1 MSEADSAGGATASG
15 GIDEEEGGD
24 TFSGRLGL
32 IFATIG
38 AAIGTGNIWRFPRMV
53 GANGGGSF
61 LVPWLIFLF
70 VWSVPLIIAE
80 FAIGKRSRVGTVGSF
95 RIFAGRRFAW
105 MGLWTAWI
113 STAIGFYYA
122 VVTGWCL
129 NYFRLAVSGGLNS
142 SVDTTEVW
150 NNFLANPGLVIFFQ
164 FLAVIITMAAIWKGA
179 KAIEKV
185 NVTLMVSLFIL
196 LFAALILAL
205 IMDFED
211 GTLDG
216 FVYMFTIQPE
226 YLVKPETW
234 INGLAQSAWSCSA
247 GMGMA
252 ITYSVYMR
260 KDEDTTL
267 NAATMCLANNSISII
282 AGLTVM
288 MAVFSVLADPLSAV
302 SGGSSAI
309 TFLVLP
315 EVFAQAPG
323 GPIVQVTMVAMFFL
337 ALSFAALT
345 SMISTVELCVRNFV
359 DHGIDRNVAVPATG
373 AAIFLFGLPSAALW
387 ILIDDSTGVAFPQFL
402 EVQDHIWGYGLMF
415 SGLFIAYSIWKY
427 GWSRYRVWQDEN
439 GLTGFNFRDYL
450 DHGVSSFRDDFINTG
465 DNDWWI
471 GKWWDYIM
479 YLGFPLMFSVL
490 MISYF
495 GDLLFN
501 VHEPWNPTNPHGISI
516 ILLFWGITAGI
527 FISLNRYVLVNKMVR
542 TGGEGFPLWIIS
554 GDWRLEPRPLYRN
567 VPAGADA
574 AVEMLPGGDDPF
586 ILHAGDDLP
595 PTFIDDDGKE
605 WQTSG
610 PGGSGGGSVGGGS
623 SASVIDAEIA

>member
-1 MSEADSAGGATASG
+1 MNSSS
-15 GIDEEEGGD
+15 DE
-24 TFSGRLGL
+24 FSGRLGL

-70 VWSVPLIIAE
+70 LWSIPLVVAE
-80 FAIGKRSRVGTVGSF
+80 FALGKRSRTGTVGTF
-95 RIFAGRRFAW
+95 RIFNGPKFAW

-122 VVTGWCL
+122 VVAGWCI
-129 NYFRLAVSGGLNS
+129 NYFQSAVRGGLGS
-142 SVDTTEVW
+142 DVDTTEVW
-150 NNFLANPGLVIFFQ
+150 NTFLQDPSQVIMFQ
-164 FLAVIITMAAIWKGA
+164 ALAVLITMAAIWKGA

-185 NVTLMVSLFIL
+185 NVILMVSLFIL
-196 LFAALILAL
+196 LFSALFLAFV
-205 IMDFED
+205 MDMND
-211 GTLDG
+211 GSLDG
-216 FVYMFTIQPE
+216 FVYMFSIQPE
-226 YLVKPETW
+226 YLLEPETW
-234 INGLAQSAWSCSA
+234 INGLSQSAWSCSA

-288 MAVFSVLADPLSAV
+288 MAVFSVVDDPLSAV

-323 GPIVQVTMVAMFFL
+323 GPVVQLAMVAMFFL

-359 DHGIDRNVAVPATG
+359 DHGVNREKAVGLTSV
-373 AAIFLFGLPSAALW
+373 AIFLFGIPSAATW
-387 ILIDDSTGVAFPQFL
+387 ILVDESTGVAFPQFL

-415 SGLFIAYSIWKY
+415 SGLFIAYAIWKY
-427 GWSRYRVWQDEN
+427 GWSRYKVWQTEN
-439 GLTGFNFRDYL
+439 DVEGFSMRDYL

-479 YLGFPLMFSVL
+479 YLGFPIMFVILMGTFFVDML
-490 MISYF
+490 ATVE
-495 GDLLFN
+495 D
-501 VHEPWNPTNPHGISI
+501 PWNPTNPKGITI
-516 ILLFWGITAGI
+516 ILIFWGITAFL
-527 FISLNRYVLVNKMVR
+527 FISMNRFMLVNRVVP
-542 TGGEGFPLWIIS
+542 TGKSGFPMCLLS
-554 GDWRLEPRPLYRN
+554 GEYVLEPRPLFRN
-567 VPAGADA
+567 VPEGAD
-574 AVEMLPGGDDPF
+574 VPIDTLPGGQDPF
-586 ILHAGDDLP
+586 IVKVGDPLP
-595 PTFIDDDGKE
+595 ELENQPFVV
-605 WQTSG
+605 S
-610 PGGSGGGSVGGGS
+610 GGSVM
-623 SASVIDAEIA
+623 DAEIV

>member
-1 MSEADSAGGATASG
+1 MSEGGS
-15 GIDEEEGGD
+15 DE
-24 TFSGRLGL
+24 FSGRLGL

-70 VWSVPLIIAE
+70 LWSVPLIIAE
-80 FAIGKRSRVGTVGSF
+80 FALGKRSRTGTVGTF
-95 RIFAGRRFAW
+95 RIFAGKRFAW

-122 VVTGWCL
+122 VVTGWCI
-129 NYFRLAVSGGLNS
+129 NYFQTAVRGGLGS
-142 SVDTTEVW
+142 EVDTVEVW
-150 NNFLANPGLVIFFQ
+150 NSFLQNPMEVVFFQ
-164 FLAVIITMAAIWKGA
+164 AIAVAITMLAIWKGA

-185 NVTLMVSLFIL
+185 NVSLMISLFVL
-196 LFAALILAL
+196 LFAALFLSFV
-205 IMDFED
+205 MDLED
-211 GTLDG
+211 GSLDG
-216 FVYMFTIQPE
+216 FVYMFSIQPE
-226 YLVKPETW
+226 YLMQPETW
-234 INGLAQSAWSCSA
+234 INGLSQSAWSCSA

-288 MAVFSVLADPLSAV
+288 MAVFAVVDDPLAAV

-323 GPIVQVTMVAMFFL
+323 GPVVQLAMVTMFFL

-359 DHGIDRNVAVPATG
+359 DHGIERPQAVGFTSL
-373 AAIFLFGLPSAALW
+373 AIFFFGLPSAVTW
-387 ILIDDSTGVAFPQFL
+387 ILVDDSTGVAFPQFL

-427 GWSRYRVWQDEN
+427 GWNRYRAWQEEN
-439 GLTGFNFRDYL
+439 DISGFSLRDYL
-450 DHGVSSFRDDFINTG
+450 DNGVSSFRDDFINTG

-490 MISYF
+490 ILSYF
-495 GDLLFN
+495 ADMLAN
-501 VHEPWNPTNPHGISI
+501 VDNPWDPTNANGISI
-516 ILLFWGITAGI
+516 ILLFWGITAGL
-527 FISLNRYVLVNKMVR
+527 FIGLNRFIIINRIVPTSGNPW
-542 TGGEGFPLWIIS
+542 PLALLS
-554 GDWRLEPRPLYRN
+554 GNFTLEPRPLYRN
-567 VPAGADA
+567 VPEGAEVPIDT
-574 AVEMLPGGDDPF
+574 LPGGEDPF
-586 ILHAGDDLP
+586 IVEVGEDLP
-595 PTFIDDDGKE
+595 ETFIDDYGE
-605 WQTSG
+605 TR
-610 PGGSGGGSVGGGS
+610 PHTGS
-623 SASVIDAEIA
+623 IIEAEIGYSYDQV

>member
-1 MSEADSAGGATASG
+1 MEAKDEAGS
-15 GIDEEEGGD
+15 DE
-24 TFSGRLGL
+24 FSGRLGL

-70 VWSVPLIIAE
+70 LWSVPLIIAE
-80 FAIGKRSRVGTVGSF
+80 FALGKRSRTGTVGTF
-95 RIFAGRRFAW
+95 RIFAGNRFAW

-122 VVTGWCL
+122 VVTGWCI
-129 NYFRLAVSGGLNS
+129 NYFQTAIRGGLGS
-142 SVDTTEVW
+142 EVDTVQVW
-150 NNFLANPGLVIFFQ
+150 NDFLQDPSQVIFFQ
-164 FLAVIITMAAIWKGA
+164 TLSVLITMAAIWKGA

-196 LFAALILAL
+196 LFAALFLSFV
-205 IMDFED
+205 MDLDD

-216 FVYMFTIQPE
+216 FVYMFSIQPE
-226 YLVKPETW
+226 YLTQPETW
-234 INGLAQSAWSCSA
+234 INGLSQSAWSCSA

-288 MAVFSVLADPLSAV
+288 MAVFSVSDDPLGAV

-323 GPIVQVTMVAMFFL
+323 GPVVQLLMVTMFFL

-359 DHGIDRNVAVPATG
+359 DHGIERKKAVGFTTL
-373 AAIFLFGLPSAALW
+373 AIFLFGLPSAALW
-387 ILIDDSTGVAFPQFL
+387 ILVDPDTGVAFPQFL

-427 GWSRYRVWQDEN
+427 GWNRYRVWQDEN
-439 GLTGFNFRDYL
+439 DITGFNFRDYL
-450 DHGVSSFRDDFINTG
+450 DNGVSSFRDDFINTG

-479 YLGFPLMFSVL
+479 YLGFPIMFGVL
-490 MISYF
+490 ILSYF
-495 GDLLFN
+495 SDLILN
-501 VHEPWNPTNPHGISI
+501 VSNPWDPTNADGITI
-516 ILLFWGITAGI
+516 ILLFWGVTAGL
-527 FISLNRYVLVNKMVR
+527 FISMNKYILVNRVLSMNG
-542 TGGEGFPLWIIS
+542 TIWPPSW
-554 GDWRLEPRPLYRN
+554 DLEPRPLYRN
-567 VPAGADA
+567 VPVGAEVSIDT
-574 AVEMLPGGDDPF
+574 LPGGEDPF
-586 ILHAGDDLP
+586 IVEVGESLPETFVNEYGETQTHTLHA
-595 PTFIDDDGKE
+595 
-605 WQTSG
+605 QS
-610 PGGSGGGSVGGGS
+610 
-623 SASVIDAEIA
+623 

>member
-1 MSEADSAGGATASG
+1 MQAKDEAGS
-15 GIDEEEGGD
+15 DE
-24 TFSGRLGL
+24 FSGRLGL

-70 VWSVPLIIAE
+70 LWSVPLIIAE
-80 FAIGKRSRVGTVGSF
+80 FALGKRSRTGTVGTF
-95 RIFAGRRFAW
+95 RIFAGNRFAW

-122 VVTGWCL
+122 VVTGWCI
-129 NYFRLAVSGGLNS
+129 NYFQTAIRGGLGS
-142 SVDTTEVW
+142 EVDTVQVW
-150 NNFLANPGLVIFFQ
+150 NDFLQDPSQVIFFQ
-164 FLAVIITMAAIWKGA
+164 TLSVLITMAAIWKGA

-196 LFAALILAL
+196 LFAALFLSFV
-205 IMDFED
+205 MDLDD

-216 FVYMFTIQPE
+216 FVYMFSIQPE
-226 YLVKPETW
+226 YLTQPETW
-234 INGLAQSAWSCSA
+234 INGLSQSAWSCSA

-288 MAVFSVLADPLSAV
+288 MAVFSVSDDPLGAV

-323 GPIVQVTMVAMFFL
+323 GPVVQLLMVTMFFL

-359 DHGIDRNVAVPATG
+359 DHGIERQKAVGFTTL
-373 AAIFLFGLPSAALW
+373 AIFLFGLPSAALW
-387 ILIDDSTGVAFPQFL
+387 ILVDPETGVAFPQFL

-427 GWSRYRVWQDEN
+427 GWNRYRVWQDEN
-439 GLTGFNFRDYL
+439 DVTGFSLRDYL
-450 DHGVSSFRDDFINTG
+450 DNGVSSFRDDFINTG

-479 YLGFPLMFSVL
+479 YLGFPIMFGVL
-490 MISYF
+490 ILSYF
-495 GDLLFN
+495 SDLILN
-501 VHEPWNPTNPHGISI
+501 VSNPWDPTNADVITI
-516 ILLFWGITAGI
+516 ILLFWGVTAGL
-527 FISLNRYVLVNKMVR
+527 FISMNKYILVNRVLSMNG
-542 TGGEGFPLWIIS
+542 TIWPPSW
-554 GDWRLEPRPLYRN
+554 DLEPRPLYRN
-567 VPAGADA
+567 VPVGAEVSIDT
-574 AVEMLPGGDDPF
+574 LPGGEDPF
-586 ILHAGDDLP
+586 IIEVGESLPETYVNEYGETQTHTLHA
-595 PTFIDDDGKE
+595 
-605 WQTSG
+605 QS
-610 PGGSGGGSVGGGS
+610 
-623 SASVIDAEIA
+623 

>member
-1 MSEADSAGGATASG
+1 MA
-15 GIDEEEGGD
+15 EGGSD
-24 TFSGRLGL
+24 EFSGRLGL

-70 VWSVPLIIAE
+70 LWSVPLIIAE
-80 FAIGKRSRVGTVGSF
+80 FALGKRSRTGTVGTF
-95 RIFAGRRFAW
+95 RIFAGKRFAW

-129 NYFRLAVSGGLNS
+129 NYFQTAIRGGLGS
-142 SVDTTEVW
+142 EVDTVEVW
-150 NNFLANPGLVIFFQ
+150 NSFLQNPMEVVFFQ
-164 FLAVIITMAAIWKGA
+164 ALAVAITMLAIWKGA

-185 NVTLMVSLFIL
+185 NVGLMISLFVL
-196 LFAALILAL
+196 LFAALFLSFV
-205 IMDFED
+205 MDLED
-211 GTLDG
+211 GSLDG
-216 FVYMFTIQPE
+216 FVYMFSIQPE
-226 YLVKPETW
+226 YLMQPETW
-234 INGLAQSAWSCSA
+234 INGLSQSAWSCSA

-288 MAVFSVLADPLSAV
+288 MAVFAVVDDPLAAV

-323 GPIVQVTMVAMFFL
+323 GPIVQLAMVTMFFL

-359 DHGIDRNVAVPATG
+359 DHGISRPKAVGFTSL
-373 AAIFLFGLPSAALW
+373 AIFFFGLPSAMTW
-387 ILIDDSTGVAFPQFL
+387 ILVDDSTGVAFPQFL

-427 GWSRYRVWQDEN
+427 GWNRYRVWQEEN
-439 GLTGFNFRDYL
+439 DITGFSLRDYL
-450 DHGVSSFRDDFINTG
+450 DNGVSSFRDDFINTG

-490 MISYF
+490 ILSYF
-495 GDLLFN
+495 VDMLVN
-501 VHEPWNPTNPHGISI
+501 VDNPWDPTNANGISI
-516 ILLFWGITAGI
+516 ILLFWGITAGL
-527 FISLNRYVLVNKMVR
+527 FIGFNRFIIVNRIVPTTDQPWPLAVL
-542 TGGEGFPLWIIS
+542 S
-554 GDWRLEPRPLYRN
+554 GNFTLEPRPLYRN
-567 VPAGADA
+567 VPEGAD
-574 AVEMLPGGDDPF
+574 VPIDTLPGGEDPF
-586 ILHAGDDLP
+586 IVEVGENLPETFVDDYGE
-595 PTFIDDDGKE
+595 TR
-605 WQTSG
+605 THT
-610 PGGSGGGSVGGGS
+610 GS
-623 SASVIDAEIA
+623 SIEAELA

>member
-1 MSEADSAGGATASG
+1 MQAKGEASS
-15 GIDEEEGGD
+15 DE
-24 TFSGRLGL
+24 FSGRLGL

-70 VWSVPLIIAE
+70 LWSVPLIIAE
-80 FAIGKRSRVGTVGSF
+80 FALGKRSRTGTVGTF
-95 RIFAGRRFAW
+95 RIFAGNRFAW

-122 VVTGWCL
+122 VVTGWCI
-129 NYFRLAVSGGLNS
+129 NYFQTAIRGGLGS
-142 SVDTTEVW
+142 EVDTVQVW
-150 NNFLANPGLVIFFQ
+150 NDFLQDPSQVIFFQ
-164 FLAVIITMAAIWKGA
+164 ALSVLITMAAIWKGA

-196 LFAALILAL
+196 LFAALFLSFV
-205 IMDFED
+205 MDLDD

-216 FVYMFTIQPE
+216 FVYMFSIQPE
-226 YLVKPETW
+226 YLTQPETW
-234 INGLAQSAWSCSA
+234 INGLSQSAWSCSA

-288 MAVFSVLADPLSAV
+288 MAVFSVSDDPLGAV

-323 GPIVQVTMVAMFFL
+323 GPVVQLLMVTMFFL

-359 DHGIDRNVAVPATG
+359 DHGIERQKAVGFTTL
-373 AAIFLFGLPSAALW
+373 AIFLFGLPSAALW
-387 ILIDDSTGVAFPQFL
+387 ILVDPDTGVAFPQFL

-427 GWSRYRVWQDEN
+427 GWNRYRVWQDEN
-439 GLTGFNFRDYL
+439 DITGFNLRDYL
-450 DHGVSSFRDDFINTG
+450 DNGVSSFRDDFINTG

-479 YLGFPLMFSVL
+479 YLGFPIMFGVL
-490 MISYF
+490 ILSYF
-495 GDLLFN
+495 SDLILN
-501 VHEPWNPTNPHGISI
+501 VNNPWDPTNADGITI
-516 ILLFWGITAGI
+516 ILLFWGVTAGL
-527 FISLNRYVLVNKMVR
+527 FISMNKYILVNRVLSMNG
-542 TGGEGFPLWIIS
+542 TIWPPSW
-554 GDWRLEPRPLYRN
+554 DLEPRPLYRN
-567 VPAGADA
+567 VPVGAEVSIDT
-574 AVEMLPGGDDPF
+574 LPGGEDPF
-586 ILHAGDDLP
+586 IIEVGESLPETFVNEYGETQTHTLHA
-595 PTFIDDDGKE
+595 
-605 WQTSG
+605 QS
-610 PGGSGGGSVGGGS
+610 
-623 SASVIDAEIA
+623 

>member
-1 MSEADSAGGATASG
+1 MSE
-15 GIDEEEGGD
+15 EGSD
-24 TFSGRLGL
+24 QFSGRLGL

-70 VWSVPLIIAE
+70 LWSVPLIIAE
-80 FAIGKRSRVGTVGSF
+80 FALGKRSRTGTVGTF
-95 RIFAGRRFAW
+95 RIFAGNRFAW

-122 VVTGWCL
+122 VVTGWCI
-129 NYFRLAVSGGLNS
+129 NYFQTAIRGGLGS
-142 SVDTTEVW
+142 EVDTVEVW
-150 NNFLANPGLVIFFQ
+150 NSFLNNPLEVVFFQ
-164 FLAVIITMAAIWKGA
+164 AIAVAITMLAIWKGA

-185 NVTLMVSLFIL
+185 NVGLMISLFVL
-196 LFAALILAL
+196 LFAALFLAFV
-205 IMDFED
+205 MDLDD
-211 GTLDG
+211 GSLDG
-216 FVYMFTIQPE
+216 FVYMFSIQPE
-226 YLVKPETW
+226 YLMQPETW
-234 INGLAQSAWSCSA
+234 INGLSQSAWSCSA

-288 MAVFSVLADPLSAV
+288 MAVFAVVDDPLAAV

-323 GPIVQVTMVAMFFL
+323 GPIVQLTMVTMFFL

-359 DHGIDRNVAVPATG
+359 DHGIDRPKAVGFTSI
-373 AAIFLFGLPSAALW
+373 AIFLFGLPSAGLW
-387 ILIDDSTGVAFPQFL
+387 ILVDDSTGVVFPQFL

-427 GWSRYRVWQDEN
+427 GWNRYRVWQEEN
-439 GLTGFNFRDYL
+439 DISGFDYRDYL

-490 MISYF
+490 ILSYF
-495 GDLLFN
+495 GDMLVN
-501 VHEPWNPTNPHGISI
+501 VENPWDPSNANGISI
-516 ILLFWGITAGI
+516 ILLFWGVTAGL
-527 FISLNRYVLVNKMVR
+527 FIGLNRYILVNRMVP
-542 TGGEGFPLWIIS
+542 TTDDFWLLAILS
-554 GDWRLEPRPLYRN
+554 GNYRLEPRPLYRN
-567 VPAGADA
+567 VPEGAD
-574 AVEMLPGGDDPF
+574 VSIETLPGGEDPYIVQAGENLPATFVDDYGETRSHTGAT
-586 ILHAGDDLP
+586 L
-595 PTFIDDDGKE
+595 
-605 WQTSG
+605 
-610 PGGSGGGSVGGGS
+610 
-623 SASVIDAEIA
+623 DAELV

>member
-1 MSEADSAGGATASG
+1 MSEGGS
-15 GIDEEEGGD
+15 DE
-24 TFSGRLGL
+24 FSGRLGL

-61 LVPWLIFLF
+61 LVPWVIFLF
-70 VWSVPLIIAE
+70 LWSVPLIIAE
-80 FAIGKRSRVGTVGSF
+80 FALGKRSRTGTVGTF
-95 RIFAGRRFAW
+95 RIFAGNRFAW

-122 VVTGWCL
+122 VVAGWCI
-129 NYFRLAVSGGLNS
+129 NYFQTAIRGGLGS
-142 SVDTTEVW
+142 EVDTVEVW
-150 NNFLANPGLVIFFQ
+150 NSFLNNPLEVVFFQ
-164 FLAVIITMAAIWKGA
+164 AIAVAITMLAIWKGA

-185 NVTLMVSLFIL
+185 NVGLMISLFVL
-196 LFAALILAL
+196 LFAALFLAFV
-205 IMDFED
+205 MDLDD
-211 GTLDG
+211 GSLDG
-216 FVYMFTIQPE
+216 FVYMFSIQPE
-226 YLVKPETW
+226 YLMQPETW
-234 INGLAQSAWSCSA
+234 INGLSQSAWSCSA

-288 MAVFSVLADPLSAV
+288 MAVFAVVDDPLAAV

-323 GPIVQVTMVAMFFL
+323 GPFVQLTMVTMFFL

-359 DHGIDRNVAVPATG
+359 DHGIDRPKAVGFTSI
-373 AAIFLFGLPSAALW
+373 AIFLFGLPSAGLW
-387 ILIDDSTGVAFPQFL
+387 ILVDDSTGVVFPQFL

-427 GWSRYRVWQDEN
+427 GWNRYRVWQEEN
-439 GLTGFNFRDYL
+439 DIEGFDFRDYL

-490 MISYF
+490 ILSYF
-495 GDLLFN
+495 GDMLVN
-501 VHEPWNPTNPHGISI
+501 VENPWDPSNANGISI
-516 ILLFWGITAGI
+516 ILLFWGVTAGL
-527 FISLNRYVLVNKMVR
+527 FIGLNRYILVNRMVP
-542 TGGEGFPLWIIS
+542 TTDDFWLLAILS
-554 GDWRLEPRPLYRN
+554 GNYRLEPRPLYRN
-567 VPAGADA
+567 VPEGAE
-574 AVEMLPGGDDPF
+574 VSIETLPGGEDPY
-586 ILHAGDDLP
+586 IVQAGDKLP
-595 PTFIDDDGKE
+595 ATFVDDYGE
-605 WQTSG
+605 TRSHTG
-610 PGGSGGGSVGGGS
+610 
-623 SASVIDAEIA
+623 ATLDAEIV

>member
-1 MSEADSAGGATASG
+1 
-15 GIDEEEGGD
+15 
-24 TFSGRLGL
+24 
-32 IFATIG
+32 
-38 AAIGTGNIWRFPRMV
+38 MV

-70 VWSVPLIIAE
+70 LWSVPLIIAE
-80 FAIGKRSRVGTVGSF
+80 FALGKRSRTGTVGTF
-95 RIFAGRRFAW
+95 RIFAGKRFAW

-122 VVTGWCL
+122 VVTGWCI
-129 NYFRLAVSGGLNS
+129 NYFQTAIRGGLGS
-142 SVDTTEVW
+142 EVDTVDVW
-150 NNFLANPGLVIFFQ
+150 NSFLQNPMEVVFFQ
-164 FLAVIITMAAIWKGA
+164 AIAVAITMLAIWKGA

-185 NVTLMVSLFIL
+185 NVGLMISLFIL
-196 LFAALILAL
+196 LFAALFLAFV
-205 IMDFED
+205 MDLED

-216 FVYMFTIQPE
+216 FVYMFSIQPE
-226 YLVKPETW
+226 YLAQPETW
-234 INGLAQSAWSCSA
+234 INGLSQSAWSCSA

-288 MAVFSVLADPLSAV
+288 MAVFAVVDDPLAAV

-323 GPIVQVTMVAMFFL
+323 GPVVQLAMVTMFFL

-359 DHGIDRNVAVPATG
+359 DHGIERPQAVGFTSL
-373 AAIFLFGLPSAALW
+373 AIFFFGLPSAATW
-387 ILIDDSTGVAFPQFL
+387 ILVDDSTGVAFPQFL

-427 GWSRYRVWQDEN
+427 GWNRYRAWQEEN
-439 GLTGFNFRDYL
+439 DISGFSIRDYL
-450 DHGVSSFRDDFINTG
+450 DNGVSSFRDDFINTG

-490 MISYF
+490 ILSYF
-495 GDLLFN
+495 ADMLAN
-501 VHEPWNPTNPHGISI
+501 VDNPWDPTNANGISI
-516 ILLFWGITAGI
+516 ILLFWGITAGL
-527 FISLNRYVLVNKMVR
+527 FIGLNRFIIINRIVPTSGNPW
-542 TGGEGFPLWIIS
+542 PLALLS
-554 GDWRLEPRPLYRN
+554 GNFTLEPRPLYRN
-567 VPAGADA
+567 VPEGAEVPIDT
-574 AVEMLPGGDDPF
+574 LPGGEDPF
-586 ILHAGDDLP
+586 IVEVGEDLP
-595 PTFIDDDGKE
+595 ETFIDDYGETKPH
-605 WQTSG
+605 T
-610 PGGSGGGSVGGGS
+610 GS
-623 SASVIDAEIA
+623 IIEAEIGYSYDQV

>member
-1 MSEADSAGGATASG
+1 MA
-15 GIDEEEGGD
+15 EGGSD
-24 TFSGRLGL
+24 EFSGRLGL

-70 VWSVPLIIAE
+70 LWSVPLIIAE
-80 FAIGKRSRVGTVGSF
+80 FALGKRSRTGTVGTF
-95 RIFAGRRFAW
+95 RIFAGKRFAW

-122 VVTGWCL
+122 VVTGWCI
-129 NYFRLAVSGGLNS
+129 NYFQTAVRGGLGS
-142 SVDTTEVW
+142 EVDTVEVW
-150 NNFLANPGLVIFFQ
+150 NSFLQNPMEVVFFQ
-164 FLAVIITMAAIWKGA
+164 AIAVAITMLAIWKGA

-185 NVTLMVSLFIL
+185 NVGLMISLFIL
-196 LFAALILAL
+196 LFAALFLAFV
-205 IMDFED
+205 MDLED

-216 FVYMFTIQPE
+216 FVYMFSIQPE
-226 YLVKPETW
+226 YLAQPETW
-234 INGLAQSAWSCSA
+234 INGLSQSAWSCSA

-288 MAVFSVLADPLSAV
+288 MAVFAVVDDPLAAV

-323 GPIVQVTMVAMFFL
+323 GPVVQLAMVTMFFL

-359 DHGIDRNVAVPATG
+359 DHGIERPQAVGFTSL
-373 AAIFLFGLPSAALW
+373 AIFFFGLPSAATW
-387 ILIDDSTGVAFPQFL
+387 ILVDDSTGVAFPQFL

-427 GWSRYRVWQDEN
+427 GWNRYRAWQEEN
-439 GLTGFNFRDYL
+439 DISGFSLTDYL
-450 DHGVSSFRDDFINTG
+450 DNGVSSFRDDFINTG

-490 MISYF
+490 ILSYF
-495 GDLLFN
+495 ADMLAN
-501 VHEPWNPTNPHGISI
+501 VDNPWDPTNANGISI
-516 ILLFWGITAGI
+516 ILLFWGITAGL
-527 FISLNRYVLVNKMVR
+527 FIGLNRFIIINRIVPTSGNPW
-542 TGGEGFPLWIIS
+542 PLALLS
-554 GDWRLEPRPLYRN
+554 GNFTLEPRPLYRN
-567 VPAGADA
+567 VPEGAEVPIDT
-574 AVEMLPGGDDPF
+574 LPGGEDPF
-586 ILHAGDDLP
+586 IVEVGEDLP
-595 PTFIDDDGKE
+595 ETFIDDYGETKPH
-605 WQTSG
+605 T
-610 PGGSGGGSVGGGS
+610 GS
-623 SASVIDAEIA
+623 IIEAEIGYSYDQV

>member
-1 MSEADSAGGATASG
+1 MSEGGS
-15 GIDEEEGGD
+15 DE
-24 TFSGRLGL
+24 FSGRLGL

-70 VWSVPLIIAE
+70 LWSVPLIIAE
-80 FAIGKRSRVGTVGSF
+80 FALGKRSRVGTVGTF

-122 VVTGWCL
+122 VVTGWCI
-129 NYFRLAVSGGLNS
+129 NYFQTAVRGGLGS
-142 SVDTTEVW
+142 EVDTVEVW
-150 NNFLANPGLVIFFQ
+150 NSFLQNPAEVIFFQ
-164 FLAVIITMAAIWKGA
+164 AIAVAITMLAIWKGA

-185 NVTLMVSLFIL
+185 NVGLMISLFIL
-196 LFAALILAL
+196 LFAALFLAFV
-205 IMDFED
+205 MDLDD
-211 GTLDG
+211 GSLDG
-216 FVYMFTIQPE
+216 FVYMFSIQPE
-226 YLVKPETW
+226 YLMQPETW
-234 INGLAQSAWSCSA
+234 INGLSQSAWSCSA

-288 MAVFSVLADPLSAV
+288 MAVFAVVDDPLAAV

-323 GPIVQVTMVAMFFL
+323 GPIVQLAMVTMFFL

-359 DHGIDRNVAVPATG
+359 DHGIDRPQAVGFTSI
-373 AAIFLFGLPSAALW
+373 AIFLFGLPSAATW
-387 ILIDDSTGVAFPQFL
+387 ILVDGGTGVAFPQFL

-427 GWSRYRVWQDEN
+427 GWKRYRVWQDEN
-439 GLTGFNFRDYL
+439 DLSGFDFRDYL

-490 MISYF
+490 ILSYF
-495 GDLLFN
+495 VDMLVN
-501 VHEPWNPTNPHGISI
+501 VPNPWDPTNANGISI
-516 ILLFWGITAGI
+516 ILLFWGITAGL
-527 FISLNRYVLVNKMVR
+527 FITFNNRMLVNRMVP
-542 TGGEGFPLWIIS
+542 TTDDPWILAVLS
-554 GDWRLEPRPLYRN
+554 GNYTLEPRPLFRN
-567 VPAGADA
+567 VPEGANVPIDT
-574 AVEMLPGGDDPF
+574 LPGGDDPF
-586 ILHAGDDLP
+586 VV
-595 PTFIDDDGKE
+595 
-605 WQTSG
+605 
-610 PGGSGGGSVGGGS
+610 SVGEALPATFVDDNGETRSHTG
-623 SASVIDAEIA
+623 AGLEAELA

>member
-1 MSEADSAGGATASG
+1 MEAKGEAGS
-15 GIDEEEGGD
+15 DE
-24 TFSGRLGL
+24 FSGRLGL

-70 VWSVPLIIAE
+70 LWSVPLIIAE
-80 FAIGKRSRVGTVGSF
+80 FALGKRSRTGTVGTF
-95 RIFAGRRFAW
+95 RIFAGNRFAW

-122 VVTGWCL
+122 VVTGWCI
-129 NYFRLAVSGGLNS
+129 NYFQTAIRGGLGS
-142 SVDTTEVW
+142 EVDTVQVW
-150 NNFLANPGLVIFFQ
+150 NDFLQDPSQVIFFQ
-164 FLAVIITMAAIWKGA
+164 TLSVLITMAAIWKGA

-196 LFAALILAL
+196 LFAALFLSFV
-205 IMDFED
+205 MDLDD

-216 FVYMFTIQPE
+216 FVYMFSIQPE
-226 YLVKPETW
+226 YLTQPETW
-234 INGLAQSAWSCSA
+234 INGLSQSAWSCSA

-288 MAVFSVLADPLSAV
+288 MAVFSVSDDPLGAV

-323 GPIVQVTMVAMFFL
+323 GPVVQLLMVTMFFL

-359 DHGIDRNVAVPATG
+359 DHGIERKKAVGFTTL
-373 AAIFLFGLPSAALW
+373 AIFLFGLPSAALW
-387 ILIDDSTGVAFPQFL
+387 ILVDPDTGVAFPQFL

-427 GWSRYRVWQDEN
+427 GWNRYRVWQDEN
-439 GLTGFNFRDYL
+439 DITGFSFRDYL
-450 DHGVSSFRDDFINTG
+450 DNGVSSFRDDFINTG

-479 YLGFPLMFSVL
+479 YLGFPIMFGVL
-490 MISYF
+490 ILSYF
-495 GDLLFN
+495 SDLILN
-501 VHEPWNPTNPHGISI
+501 VSNPWDPTNADGITI
-516 ILLFWGITAGI
+516 ILLFWGVTAGL
-527 FISLNRYVLVNKMVR
+527 FISMNKYILVNRVLSMNG
-542 TGGEGFPLWIIS
+542 TIWPPSW
-554 GDWRLEPRPLYRN
+554 DLEPRPLYRN
-567 VPAGADA
+567 VPVGAEVSIDT
-574 AVEMLPGGDDPF
+574 LPGGEDPF
-586 ILHAGDDLP
+586 IIEVGESLPETFVNEYGETQTHTLHA
-595 PTFIDDDGKE
+595 
-605 WQTSG
+605 QS
-610 PGGSGGGSVGGGS
+610 
-623 SASVIDAEIA
+623 

>member
-1 MSEADSAGGATASG
+1 MSE
-15 GIDEEEGGD
+15 EGSD
-24 TFSGRLGL
+24 QFSGRLGL

-70 VWSVPLIIAE
+70 LWSVPLIIAE
-80 FAIGKRSRVGTVGSF
+80 FALGKRSRTGTVGTF
-95 RIFAGRRFAW
+95 RIFAGNRFAW

-122 VVTGWCL
+122 VVTGWCI
-129 NYFRLAVSGGLNS
+129 NYFQTAIRGGLGS
-142 SVDTTEVW
+142 EVDTVEVW
-150 NNFLANPGLVIFFQ
+150 NSFLNNPLEVVFFQ
-164 FLAVIITMAAIWKGA
+164 AIAVAITMLAIWKGA

-185 NVTLMVSLFIL
+185 NVGLMISLFVL
-196 LFAALILAL
+196 LFAALFLAFV
-205 IMDFED
+205 MDLDD
-211 GTLDG
+211 GSLDG
-216 FVYMFTIQPE
+216 FVYMFSIQPE
-226 YLVKPETW
+226 YLMQPETW
-234 INGLAQSAWSCSA
+234 INGLSQSAWSCSA

-288 MAVFSVLADPLSAV
+288 MAVFAVVDDPLAAV

-323 GPIVQVTMVAMFFL
+323 GPIVQLTMVTMFFL

-359 DHGIDRNVAVPATG
+359 DHGIDRPKAVGFTSI
-373 AAIFLFGLPSAALW
+373 AIFLFGLPSAGLW
-387 ILIDDSTGVAFPQFL
+387 ILVDDSTGVVFPQFL

-427 GWSRYRVWQDEN
+427 GWNRYRVWQEEN
-439 GLTGFNFRDYL
+439 DISGFDYRDYL

-490 MISYF
+490 ILSYF
-495 GDLLFN
+495 GDMLVN
-501 VHEPWNPTNPHGISI
+501 VENPWDPTNAHGISI
-516 ILLFWGITAGI
+516 ILLFWGVTAGL
-527 FISLNRYVLVNKMVR
+527 FIGLNRYILINRMVP
-542 TGGEGFPLWIIS
+542 TTDDFWLLAILS
-554 GDWRLEPRPLYRN
+554 GNYRLEPRPLYRN
-567 VPAGADA
+567 VPEGAE
-574 AVEMLPGGDDPF
+574 VSIETLPGGEDPYIVQAGEKLPATFVDDYGETRS
-586 ILHAGDDLP
+586 HTG
-595 PTFIDDDGKE
+595 
-605 WQTSG
+605 
-610 PGGSGGGSVGGGS
+610 
-623 SASVIDAEIA
+623 ASLDAELV

>member
-1 MSEADSAGGATASG
+1 MA
-15 GIDEEEGGD
+15 EGGSD
-24 TFSGRLGL
+24 EFSGRLGL

-70 VWSVPLIIAE
+70 LWSVPLIIAE
-80 FAIGKRSRVGTVGSF
+80 FALGKRSRTGTVGTF
-95 RIFAGRRFAW
+95 RIFAGKRFAW

-122 VVTGWCL
+122 VVTGWCI
-129 NYFRLAVSGGLNS
+129 NYFQTAVRGGLGS
-142 SVDTTEVW
+142 EVDTVEVW
-150 NNFLANPGLVIFFQ
+150 NSFLQNPMEVVFFQ
-164 FLAVIITMAAIWKGA
+164 AIAVAITMLAIWKGA

-185 NVTLMVSLFIL
+185 NVGLMISLFIL
-196 LFAALILAL
+196 LFAALFLAFV
-205 IMDFED
+205 MDLED
-211 GTLDG
+211 GSLDG
-216 FVYMFTIQPE
+216 FVYMFSIQPE
-226 YLVKPETW
+226 YLAQPETW
-234 INGLAQSAWSCSA
+234 INGLSQSAWSCSA

-288 MAVFSVLADPLSAV
+288 MAVFAVVDDPLAAV

-323 GPIVQVTMVAMFFL
+323 GPVVQLAMVTMFFL

-359 DHGIDRNVAVPATG
+359 DHGIERPQAVGFTSL
-373 AAIFLFGLPSAALW
+373 AIFFFGLPSAATW
-387 ILIDDSTGVAFPQFL
+387 ILVDDSTGVAFPQFL

-427 GWSRYRVWQDEN
+427 GWNRYRAWQEEN
-439 GLTGFNFRDYL
+439 DISGFSVRDYL
-450 DHGVSSFRDDFINTG
+450 DNGVSSFRDDFINTG

-490 MISYF
+490 ILSYF
-495 GDLLFN
+495 ADMLAN
-501 VHEPWNPTNPHGISI
+501 VDNPWDPTNANGISI
-516 ILLFWGITAGI
+516 ILLFWGITAGL
-527 FISLNRYVLVNKMVR
+527 FIGLNRFIIINRIVPTSGNPW
-542 TGGEGFPLWIIS
+542 PLALLS
-554 GDWRLEPRPLYRN
+554 GNFTLEPRPLYRN
-567 VPAGADA
+567 VPEGAEVPIDT
-574 AVEMLPGGDDPF
+574 LPGGEDPF
-586 ILHAGDDLP
+586 IVEVGEDLP
-595 PTFIDDDGKE
+595 ETFIDDYGE
-605 WQTSG
+605 TR
-610 PGGSGGGSVGGGS
+610 PHTGS
-623 SASVIDAEIA
+623 IIEAEIGYSYDQV

>member
-1 MSEADSAGGATASG
+1 MSSS
-15 GIDEEEGGD
+15 DE
-24 TFSGRLGL
+24 FSGRLGL

-70 VWSVPLIIAE
+70 LWSVPLIIAE
-80 FAIGKRSRVGTVGSF
+80 FALGKRSRTGTVGTF
-95 RIFAGRRFAW
+95 RIFAGNRFAW

-122 VVTGWCL
+122 VVTGWCI
-129 NYFRLAVSGGLNS
+129 NYFQTAIRGGLGS
-142 SVDTTEVW
+142 EVDTVQVW
-150 NNFLANPGLVIFFQ
+150 NDFLQDPTQVIFFQ
-164 FLAVIITMAAIWKGA
+164 SLSVLITMAAIWKGA

-196 LFAALILAL
+196 LFAALFLSFV
-205 IMDFED
+205 MDLDD

-216 FVYMFTIQPE
+216 FVYMFSIQPE
-226 YLVKPETW
+226 YLTQPETW
-234 INGLAQSAWSCSA
+234 INGLSQSAWSCSA

-288 MAVFSVLADPLSAV
+288 MAVFSVSDDPLGAV

-309 TFLVLP
+309 NFLVLP

-323 GPIVQVTMVAMFFL
+323 GPIVQLLMVTMFFL

-359 DHGIDRNVAVPATG
+359 DHGIERQKAVGFTTL
-373 AAIFLFGLPSAALW
+373 AIFLFGLPSAALW
-387 ILIDDSTGVAFPQFL
+387 ILVDPDTGVAFPQFL

-427 GWSRYRVWQDEN
+427 GWNRYRAWQSEN
-439 GLTGFNFRDYL
+439 DITGFNFRDYL
-450 DHGVSSFRDDFINTG
+450 DNGVSSFRDDFINTG

-479 YLGFPLMFSVL
+479 YLGFPIMFSVL
-490 MISYF
+490 ILSYF
-495 GDLLFN
+495 SDLIFN
-501 VHEPWNPTNPHGISI
+501 VANPWDPTNADGITI
-516 ILLFWGITAGI
+516 ILLFWGITAGL
-527 FISLNRYVLVNKMVR
+527 FISMNKYILVNRVLSMN
-542 TGGEGFPLWIIS
+542 GSIWPPSW
-554 GDWRLEPRPLYRN
+554 DLEPRPLYRN
-567 VPAGADA
+567 VPEGAD
-574 AVEMLPGGDDPF
+574 VSIDTLPGGEDPF
-586 ILHAGDDLP
+586 IVEVGNSLPETFVNDYGETQTHTLHL
-595 PTFIDDDGKE
+595 
-605 WQTSG
+605 QS
-610 PGGSGGGSVGGGS
+610 
-623 SASVIDAEIA
+623 

>member
-1 MSEADSAGGATASG
+1 MEAKGEAGS
-15 GIDEEEGGD
+15 DE
-24 TFSGRLGL
+24 FSGRLGL

-70 VWSVPLIIAE
+70 LWSVPLIIAE
-80 FAIGKRSRVGTVGSF
+80 FALGKRSRTGTVGTF
-95 RIFAGRRFAW
+95 RIFAGNRFAW

-122 VVTGWCL
+122 VVTGWCI
-129 NYFRLAVSGGLNS
+129 NYFQTAVRGGLGS
-142 SVDTTEVW
+142 EVDTVQVW
-150 NNFLANPGLVIFFQ
+150 NDFLQDPSQVIFFQ
-164 FLAVIITMAAIWKGA
+164 TLSVLITMAAIWKGA

-196 LFAALILAL
+196 LFAALFLSFV
-205 IMDFED
+205 MDLDD

-216 FVYMFTIQPE
+216 FIYMFSIQPE
-226 YLVKPETW
+226 YLTQPETW
-234 INGLAQSAWSCSA
+234 INGLSQSAWSCSA

-288 MAVFSVLADPLSAV
+288 MAVFSVSDDPLGAV

-323 GPIVQVTMVAMFFL
+323 GPVVQLLMVTMFFL

-359 DHGIDRNVAVPATG
+359 DHGIERKKAVGFTTL
-373 AAIFLFGLPSAALW
+373 AIFLFGLPSAALW
-387 ILIDDSTGVAFPQFL
+387 ILVDPDTGVAFPQFL

-427 GWSRYRVWQDEN
+427 GWNRYRVWQDEN
-439 GLTGFNFRDYL
+439 DITGFSFRDYL
-450 DHGVSSFRDDFINTG
+450 DNGVSSFRDDFINTG

-479 YLGFPLMFSVL
+479 YLGFPIMFGVL
-490 MISYF
+490 ILSYF
-495 GDLLFN
+495 SDLILN
-501 VHEPWNPTNPHGISI
+501 VSNPWDPTNADGITI
-516 ILLFWGITAGI
+516 ILLFWGVTAGL
-527 FISLNRYVLVNKMVR
+527 FISMNKYILVNRVLSMNG
-542 TGGEGFPLWIIS
+542 TIWPPSW
-554 GDWRLEPRPLYRN
+554 DLEPRPLYRN
-567 VPAGADA
+567 VPVGAEVSIDT
-574 AVEMLPGGDDPF
+574 LPGGEDPF
-586 ILHAGDDLP
+586 IIEVGESLPETFVNEYGETQTHTLHA
-595 PTFIDDDGKE
+595 
-605 WQTSG
+605 QS
-610 PGGSGGGSVGGGS
+610 
-623 SASVIDAEIA
+623 

>member
-1 MSEADSAGGATASG
+1 MNPQEPSSDQ
-15 GIDEEEGGD
+15 
-24 TFSGRLGL
+24 FSGRMGL

-70 VWSVPLIIAE
+70 LWSIPLIIAE
-80 FAIGKRSRVGTVGSF
+80 FALGKRSRTGTVGTF
-95 RIFAGRRFAW
+95 RIFAGPKFAW

-129 NYFRLAVSGGLNS
+129 NYFQSAIRGGLS
-142 SVDTTEVW
+142 QGVDTIEVW
-150 NNFLANPGLVIFFQ
+150 NNFLQAPGQVIIFQ
-164 FLAVIITMAAIWKGA
+164 MIAILITMAAIWKGA
-179 KAIEKV
+179 KAIEKA
-185 NVTLMVSLFIL
+185 NVMLMVSLFVL
-196 LFAALILAL
+196 LFTALFLAFV
-205 IMDFED
+205 MDFED

-216 FVYMFTIQPE
+216 FVYMFSIQPE
-226 YLVKPETW
+226 YLMEPETW
-234 INGLAQSAWSCSA
+234 INGLSQSAWSCSA

-288 MAVFSVLADPLSAV
+288 MAVFAVVDDPLSAV
-302 SGGSSAI
+302 GGGSSAI

-315 EVFAQAPG
+315 EVFAKAPG
-323 GPIVQVTMVAMFFL
+323 GPVVQLLMVAVFFL

-359 DHGIDRNVAVPATG
+359 DHGVDRSKAVGFTSL
-373 AAIFLFGLPSAALW
+373 AIFLFGLPSAALW
-387 ILIDDSTGVAFPQFL
+387 ILVDDSTGVAFPQFL

-427 GWSRYRVWQDEN
+427 GWSRYKSWQQENDVEDFDMGDYVEN
-439 GLTGFNFRDYL
+439 G
-450 DHGVSSFRDDFINTG
+450 VSAFRDDFVNTG

-471 GKWWDYIM
+471 RRWWDAIM
-479 YLGFPLMFSVL
+479 YIGFPVMFAVL
-490 MISYF
+490 MLSYF
-495 GDLLFN
+495 GDLLLN
-501 VHEPWNPTNPHGISI
+501 VHDPWNPTNPHGISI
-516 ILLFWGITAGI
+516 ILLFWGVTAIT
-527 FISLNRYVLVNKMVR
+527 FFSLNKYVLVNRMVPTTDSPWPFYVLSR
-542 TGGEGFPLWIIS
+542 DFE
-554 GDWRLEPRPLYRN
+554 LEPRPLFRN
-567 VPAGADA
+567 VPEGAD
-574 AVEMLPGGDDPF
+574 VPIDMLPGGDDPF
-586 ILHAGDDLP
+586 VVQSGAELP
-595 PTFIDDDGKE
+595 DTFVDEHGE
-605 WQTSG
+605 TRRHSMAT
-610 PGGSGGGSVGGGS
+610 VE
-623 SASVIDAEIA
+623 AELA